1 MDQPDPAPPPRGLKP
16 AGRDCSMAFCM
27 CWEPDPAPPPRGLKL
42 GDMIREAL
50 KVVDASPTPPHL
62 RGDCN
67 DITFRMPPKMLT
79 KC

>member
-1 MDQPDPAPPPRGLKP
+1 
-16 AGRDCSMAFCM
+16 MAFCM

-79 KC
+79 KR